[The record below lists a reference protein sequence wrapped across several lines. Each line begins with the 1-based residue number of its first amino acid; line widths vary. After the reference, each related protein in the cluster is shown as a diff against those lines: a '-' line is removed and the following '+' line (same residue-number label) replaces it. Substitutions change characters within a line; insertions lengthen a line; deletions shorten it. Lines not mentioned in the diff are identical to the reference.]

1 MALIVLDASI
11 AIGLLDPADAGHAAS
26 VRALLAHADDDVRLP
41 ASALAETLVVPARR
55 GVMEVARSHLR
66 ELALEIAPIDE
77 DVAAEAAT
85 LRSRHRTLRLP
96 DALVVAAAR
105 VLGADLL
112 LTTDRALAQLAPG
125 QLVR

>member
-1 MALIVLDASI
+1 MALIVVDASI

-41 ASALAETLVVPARR
+41 ASALAETLVVPARH
-55 GVMEVARSHLR
+55 GVMEVARSHLQ
-66 ELALEIAPIDE
+66 ELDLGIVAIDE

-105 VLGADLL
+105 MLGADLL
-112 LTTDRALAQLAPG
+112 LTTDRALARLAPG